1 MNTKSL
7 KKQGYTHV
15 VIITLSGEEPEHIPV
30 ITGHPVDALIAG
42 LRVKFGDN
50 RDDQLPPMLISVR
63 KL

>member
-1 MNTKSL
+1 M
-7 KKQGYTHV
+7 